1 MTHQV
6 ALTIRAKV
14 KPGETEDLKDL
25 LSIVGADIE
34 RNEIL
39 PFARLSNV
47 HFARFVILDG
57 GRKALTKASSPAW
70 CSLATLMLRWVIIS
84 QSG

>member
-34 RNEIL
+34 RNEIVAL
-39 PFARLSNV
+39 HRRSPPIREPEPSEESHIFQAVKVQAR
-47 HFARFVILDG
+47 DE
-57 GRKALTKASSPAW
+57 
-70 CSLATLMLRWVIIS
+70 
-84 QSG
+84 